1 MKKIITVITCFFA
14 LATTVYAQDTMQYMD
29 PCYLFN
35 ERHPYTVRTNF
46 SSFWSWNELCC
57 YQSPDGYLYSLCY
70 PISNLQEPVLVYGVA
85 LTIEGPDR
93 RVLKE
98 EDLVESRY
106 DVVISAIENNRL
118 VVIDSTTWNTDK
130 DAQEYFKYTMRGGG
144 VLYEETVPVYEFYF
158 ETPHLMSDTFYVGF
172 RRHDDYHNDWELN
185 ISIDSMQ
192 SIWIQNDN
200 LFISPDN
207 EHVWGGEFPILQP
220 NRRCHAPTS
229 APQIIIYNATNTV
242 RFTLPYET
250 GDSLLLS
257 IARAGQSADSGD
269 IYPVSG
275 TTMDIVVP
283 DSGRY
288 SARLARVCHRDID
301 VQSRWS
307 EASNFQIYN
316 SLGIAPRHDGLS
328 PALLI
333 YPNPASGTVT
343 IGCESA
349 NGTIELMD
357 MQGRTLQQVPA
368 GKHTLDISS
377 LATGIY
383 LVRLTSDKGTTVRQ
397 LHVK

>member
-1 MKKIITVITCFFA
+1 M
-14 LATTVYAQDTMQYMD
+14 QDCSY
-29 PCYLFN
+29 
-35 ERHPYTVRTNF
+35 
-46 SSFWSWNELCC
+46 
-57 YQSPDGYLYSLCY
+57 CY
-70 PISNLQEPVLVYGVA
+70 PLNQQQESHNVYGVA
-85 LTIEGPDR
+85 LTLEGYDR
-93 RVLKE
+93 HILTDK
-98 EDLVESRY
+98 DMLNYPY
-106 DVVISAIENNRL
+106 DVIIAQAVNNEL
-118 VVIDSTTWNTDK
+118 IILDSTTWDTEK
-130 DAQEYFKYTMRGGG
+130 DAIEYFRYSMMGDDG
-144 VLYEETVPVYEFYF
+144 VLYEHIIPIYEFYF
-158 ETPHLMSDTFYVGF
+158 DTAHLVTDTFYVGF
-172 RRHDDYHNDWELN
+172 RLKVPYLDSATIDMRFLLNCSVDSVSTIWVYNDDLQLTRGRHNY
-185 ISIDSMQ
+185 
-192 SIWIQNDN
+192 
-200 LFISPDN
+200 
-207 EHVWGGEFPILQP
+207 VWGGEFPILQP

-229 APQIIIYNATNTV
+229 APQILIYNATNTV

-257 IARAGQSADSGD
+257 IARAGQPADSGD